1 MKSRTHEIDANVN
14 PYALPAPL
22 PAPYNRSQ
30 GETPCPDET
39 RPTGQHLG
47 YLGHSNAVGGDID
60 NGLGAATGV
69 VTVLVLMAG
78 ISFFSTIAAIVF
90 YYAIH

>member
-1 MKSRTHEIDANVN
+1 MKSRMHEIDANVN

-22 PAPYNRSQ
+22 PVYQRSQ

-39 RPTGQHLG
+39 RPTGQHMSNI
-47 YLGHSNAVGGDID
+47 GHSNAVGGDID